1 MKKVYCFIISMFF
14 IGFSFFP
21 LVTSMAHAEDKLD
34 FPLRSKYAHLKI
46 IDTKKLASIFDNA
59 ILIDARNK
67 TEFNIIRIAGA
78 KNIPAGTMSEGNLLA
93 LRKKTGKKPIV
104 FYCNGTT

>member
-1 MKKVYCFIISMFF
+1 MKKVYCIIVSMIFAM
-14 IGFSFFP
+14 FP
-21 LVTSMAHAEDKLD
+21 LINPYSHAEDKLN
-34 FPLRSKYAHLKI
+34 FPLRSKYEHLKI
-46 IDTKKLASIFDNA
+46 IDTQKLASIFDNA

-78 KNIPAGTMSEGNLLA
+78 HNIPSGTMSEGNLLA
-93 LRKKTGKKPIV
+93 LRKKAGKKPII